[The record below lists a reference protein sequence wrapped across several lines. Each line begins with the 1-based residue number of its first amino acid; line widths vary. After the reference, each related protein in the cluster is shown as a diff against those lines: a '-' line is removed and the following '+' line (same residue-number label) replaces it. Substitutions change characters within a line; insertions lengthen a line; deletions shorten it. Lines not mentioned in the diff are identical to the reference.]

1 MKLEINE
8 NERELIYA
16 LLNPKSLYEARRF
29 ASEDL
34 DMTKASLSLLSK
46 IGGVDESKWEI
57 RFIEQKYLDL

>member
-46 IGGVDESKWEI
+46 IGGVDESK
-57 RFIEQKYLDL
+57 